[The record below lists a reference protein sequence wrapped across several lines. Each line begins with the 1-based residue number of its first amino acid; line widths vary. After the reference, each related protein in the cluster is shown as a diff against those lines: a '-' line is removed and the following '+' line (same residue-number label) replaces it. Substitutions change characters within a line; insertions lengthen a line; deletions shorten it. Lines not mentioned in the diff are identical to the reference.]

1 MKSKPFAVVM
11 AIAFL
16 SQSAQAAI
24 CDHTP
29 SKLVGAGITGSVATG
44 SGATAAAGIGMK
56 AAGFYTLTHAVTGAT
71 MLGSAAGGASAA
83 GTVGIM
89 GGTAGA
95 IGTVS
100 AVLMS
105 PFVIVP
111 AALVAGG
118 VGIYEGG
125 CYLSSKQQLVRY
137 KTSRPTRQSTPT
149 LRDKAALRR

>member
-1 MKSKPFAVVM
+1 MVVNKFILGPPPLKISGICILFSGFAMKKYIVLLCLAG
-11 AIAFL
+11 L
-16 SQSAQAAI
+16 STQSAFAGV

-29 SKLVGAGITGSVATG
+29 SKLIGAGLTGSVATG
-44 SGATAAAGIGMK
+44 AGATAAAGIGMK
-56 AAGFYTLTHAVTGAT
+56 AAGFYTLTHAITGAT

-100 AVLMS
+100 AALMS

-111 AALVAGG
+111 AAIVAGG

-125 CYLSSKQQLVRY
+125 CYLSSK
-137 KTSRPTRQSTPT
+137 
-149 LRDKAALRR
+149 

>member
-1 MKSKPFAVVM
+1 MKVFVILLASV
-11 AIAFL
+11 L
-16 SQSAQAAI
+16 SHSVSAEI

-29 SKLVGAGITGSVATG
+29 SKIIGAGLTGSVATG
-44 SGATAAAGIGMK
+44 AGATAAAGIGMR
-56 AAGFYTLTHAVTGAT
+56 AAGFYTFTHAVTGAT

-111 AALVAGG
+111 AAIVAGG

-125 CYLSSKQQLVRY
+125 CYISAKR
-137 KTSRPTRQSTPT
+137 
-149 LRDKAALRR
+149 